1 MPVEFEIGFA
11 LGLEKL
17 DFFQQRVILFIGLGK
32 FLGEFLFNVGLEV
45 CESLL
50 KVLDLLSVVYPVLL
64 DNVIE
69 GLHFFFQVE
78 YF

>member
-1 MPVEFEIGFA
+1 MV
-11 LGLEKL
+11 
-17 DFFQQRVILFIGLGK
+17 LFIGLGK

-45 CESLL
+45 FESLL
-50 KVLDLLSVVYPVLL
+50 KVFDLLSVVCPVLF